1 MGNQISL
8 IKLSLFFFCLPSSP
22 FVSSECVCV
31 FVINYFEFV
40 ELNGTACHFLNFM
53 VASVI
58 KI

>member
-31 FVINYFEFV
+31 CDKLVLSL
-40 ELNGTACHFLNFM
+40 LNLMGQPVSFSKFYGSLCH
-53 VASVI
+53 
-58 KI
+58 